1 MKGAAGLGR
10 SASREIFVDFMYHF
24 HIILMYSG
32 TSKMEWKII
41 FVKWSPWTK
50 SYNLSFAGISNFFK

>member
-32 TSKMEWKII
+32 TSKME
-41 FVKWSPWTK
+41 
-50 SYNLSFAGISNFFK
+50 